1 MTLAIFSSVGKRGS
15 THIITPTRNLPRV
28 SLKNPSRF
36 SRESFVR
43 SFSRDK
49 IKKKKTRRREKQTRT
64 NSIFHSNPSVAL
76 IFTSKN
82 IYIWCL
88 LKNKQ

>member
-36 SRESFVR
+36 SLR
-43 SFSRDK
+43 SFIFSRQVV
-49 IKKKKTRRREKQTRT
+49 KKEKNSSTRKT
-64 NSIFHSNPSVAL
+64 NSYEFSFFS
-76 IFTSKN
+76 
-82 IYIWCL
+82 
-88 LKNKQ
+88 

>member
-49 IKKKKTRRREKQTRT
+49 LLKKKKTRRREKQTRT
-64 NSIFHSNPSVAL
+64 NSVFLVEPLRCFN
-76 IFTSKN
+76 FYESKN
-82 IYIWCL
+82 IYIYMVS
-88 LKNKQ
+88 